1 MALFRYLCFDRN
13 GRRVKGQIDAA
24 DPVECRL
31 ALKNRNLFPVELQ
44 AADAEKKIFF
54 WGRKTNPAE
63 TTASLRQLA
72 SLINS
77 HVPVVEA
84 VETVAPQIKDPAL
97 ARAFRNLS
105 ESLRR
110 GTLFSE
116 ALRREQIFPA
126 ALPELAAAS
135 EASGTLGSTLS
146 EFARSA
152 EAALGLRRKV
162 INSLIYPIFL
172 AGISLAVMLFLFLV
186 VLPKVSAVFAESGV
200 LLPAFTRFTLSL
212 VFLLKRFGIP
222 VLVLLSFLYLWRRQ
236 RQGKQKGRDYFWR
249 MLGRLPIAKELSRKH
264 SLALFA
270 RNLSVLHRGGVRLIE
285 AMHLV
290 SMVIPDPSFRKELTD
305 IEHDLS
311 RGISLNRALS
321 GNPRFPPFIVQ
332 MARVGEETGKL
343 AEMME
348 RAALHYEE
356 ELETGLTRLV
366 ALLEPTMIVVMGIL
380 VGGIVISVLL
390 PIFEMS
396 RIIK

>member
-1 MALFRYLCFDRN
+1 L
-13 GRRVKGQIDAA
+13 ID
-24 DPVECRL
+24 
-31 ALKNRNLFPVELQ
+31 
-44 AADAEKKIFF
+44 
-54 WGRKTNPAE
+54 
-63 TTASLRQLA
+63 
-72 SLINS
+72 S
-77 HVPVVEA
+77 HIPVVEA
-84 VETVAPQIKDPAL
+84 VETVAPQIKTPAL
-97 ARAFRNLS
+97 ALAFRNLS

-135 EASGTLGSTLS
+135 EASGTLGATLA
-146 EFARSA
+146 EFARSE
-152 EAALGLRRKV
+152 EAALKLRRKI
-162 INSLIYPIFL
+162 INSLVYPLFL
-172 AGISLAVMLFLFLV
+172 AGISLVVLLFLFLV

-200 LLPAFTRFTLSL
+200 LLPVFTRFTLSFVL
-212 VFLLKRFGIP
+212 FLKHFGVP
-222 VLVLLSFLYLWRRQ
+222 VLILLFFLCFWWRQ
-236 RQGKQKGRDYFWR
+236 RRGNQKWKERFR
-249 MLGRLPIAKELSRKH
+249 QILAHLPLAKELSRKH

-270 RNLSVLHRGGVRLIE
+270 RNLSVLQRGGVRLIE
-285 AMHLV
+285 SMRLV
-290 SMVIPDPSFRKELTD
+290 SMVIPDPAFRKELEK
-305 IEHDLS
+305 IEHDLT

-321 GNPRFPPFIVQ
+321 GNPNFPPFIVQ

-356 ELETGLTRLV
+356 DLETGLTRLV

>member
-1 MALFRYLCFDRN
+1 MPLFRYLCFDQS
-13 GRRVKGQIDAA
+13 GRRVKGELEAA
-24 DPVECRL
+24 DPAECRL
-31 ALKNRNLFPVELQ
+31 ALKNRNLFPVKFQ
-44 AADAEKKIFF
+44 VADASKKIFSL
-54 WGRKTNPAE
+54 GRKVSQEE

-72 SLINS
+72 SLIDS
-77 HVPVVEA
+77 HIPIVEA
-84 VETVAPQIKDPAL
+84 VETVAPQIKDPVL
-97 ARAFRNLS
+97 ARAFRSLS

-116 ALRREQIFPA
+116 ALRREGVFPS

-135 EASGTLGSTLS
+135 EASGTLGATLS
-146 EFARSA
+146 EFARSE
-152 EAALGLRRKV
+152 EAALRLRRRV
-162 INSLIYPIFL
+162 INSLVYPIFL
-172 AGISLAVMLFLFLV
+172 AGISLVVLLFLFLV

-200 LLPAFTRFTLSL
+200 LLPAFTRFTLSFVL
-212 VFLLKRFGIP
+212 FLKRFGIP
-222 VLVLLSFLYLWRRQ
+222 VLILLFFLYFWWRQ
-236 RQGKQKGRDYFWR
+236 RQGTQKGREYFWR
-249 MLGRLPIAKELSRKH
+249 IIGRLPIARELSRKH

-290 SMVIPDPSFRKELTD
+290 SMVIPDPSFRKELTA
-305 IEHDLS
+305 ISHDLG
-311 RGISLNRALS
+311 RGISLNQALNS
-321 GNPRFPPFIVQ
+321 NPLFPPFIVQ

-348 RAALHYEE
+348 KAALHYEE
-356 ELETGLTRLV
+356 DLETGLTRLV
-366 ALLEPTMIVVMGIL
+366 ALLEPTMIVVMGVL

>member
-1 MALFRYLCFDRN
+1 MPLFHYLCFDQS
-13 GRRVKGQIDAA
+13 GRRVKGEIEAA
-24 DPVECRL
+24 DPAECRL
-31 ALKNRNLFPVELQ
+31 ALKNRNLFPVEFQ
-44 AADAEKKIFF
+44 VADAHKKIFF
-54 WGRKTNPAE
+54 RGQRANLEE

-72 SLINS
+72 SLIDS
-77 HVPVVEA
+77 HIPIVEA
-84 VETVAPQIKDPAL
+84 VETVAPQIKNPAL

-110 GTLFSE
+110 GILFSE
-116 ALRREQIFPA
+116 ALRREQVFPA
-126 ALPELAAAS
+126 ALPELVAAS

-146 EFARSA
+146 EFARSE
-152 EAALGLRRKV
+152 EAALSLRRRV
-162 INSLIYPIFL
+162 INSLVYPIFL
-172 AGISLAVMLFLFLV
+172 AGISLVVLLFLFLV
-186 VLPKVSAVFAESGV
+186 VLPKVSAVFTESGV

-212 VFLLKRFGIP
+212 VLFLKRFGIP
-222 VLVLLSFLYLWRRQ
+222 ILILLFFLYFWWRQ
-236 RQGKQKGRDYFWR
+236 RQGNQKGREYFWR
-249 MLGRLPIAKELSRKH
+249 ILGRLPIARELSRKH

-270 RNLSVLHRGGVRLIE
+270 RNLSVLHKGGVRLIE

-290 SMVIPDPSFRKELTD
+290 SMVIPDPSFRKEVKV
-305 IEHDLS
+305 IEHDLV
-311 RGISLNRALS
+311 RGISLNQALNNNS
-321 GNPRFPPFIVQ
+321 FFPPFIIQ

-348 RAALHYEE
+348 KAALHYEE

>member
-1 MALFRYLCFDRN
+1 MPLFHYLCFDQS
-13 GRRVKGQIDAA
+13 GRRVKGDIEAV
-24 DPVECRL
+24 DPAECRL
-31 ALKNRNLFPVELQ
+31 ALKNRNLFPIEFQV
-44 AADAEKKIFF
+44 ADTSKKIFF
-54 WGRKTNPAE
+54 RGRKANLEE

-72 SLINS
+72 SLIDS
-77 HVPVVEA
+77 HIPIVEA

-97 ARAFRNLS
+97 ARAFRSLS

-116 ALRREQIFPA
+116 ALRREQVFPA

-135 EASGTLGSTLS
+135 EASGTLGATLS
-146 EFARSA
+146 EFARSE
-152 EAALGLRRKV
+152 EAALSLRRRI
-162 INSLIYPIFL
+162 INSLVYPIFL
-172 AGISLAVMLFLFLV
+172 AGISLVVLLFLFLV

-200 LLPAFTRFTLSL
+200 LLPAFTRFTLSIVL
-212 VFLLKRFGIP
+212 FLKRFGIP
-222 VLVLLSFLYLWRRQ
+222 VLILLVFLYFWWRQ
-236 RQGKQKGRDYFWR
+236 RWGNQKGREYLWR
-249 MLGRLPIAKELSRKH
+249 MLGRLPIARELSQKH

-270 RNLSVLHRGGVRLIE
+270 RNLSVLHKGGVRLIE
-285 AMHLV
+285 SMHLV
-290 SMVIPDPSFRKELTD
+290 SMVIPDPSFRKELTA
-305 IEHDLS
+305 IEHDLG
-311 RGISLNRALS
+311 RGISLNRALNS
-321 GNPRFPPFIVQ
+321 NPHFPPFIVQ

-348 RAALHYEE
+348 KAALHYEE

-380 VGGIVISVLL
+380 VGGIVISVML

>member
-1 MALFRYLCFDRN
+1 MPLFHYLCFDRS
-13 GRRVKGQIDAA
+13 GRRVKGEIEAA
-24 DPVECRL
+24 DPAECRL
-31 ALKNRNLFPVELQ
+31 ALKNRYLFPIEFQV
-44 AADAEKKIFF
+44 AYASKKIFF
-54 WGRKTNPAE
+54 RGRKANLEE

-72 SLINS
+72 SLIDS
-77 HVPVVEA
+77 HIPIVEA

-97 ARAFRNLS
+97 ARAFRSLA

-116 ALRREQIFPA
+116 ALRREQVFPA

-146 EFARSA
+146 EFARSE
-152 EAALGLRRKV
+152 EAALSLRRRI
-162 INSLIYPIFL
+162 INSLVYPIFL
-172 AGISLAVMLFLFLV
+172 AGISLVVLLFLFLV

-212 VFLLKRFGIP
+212 VLFLQHFGIP
-222 VLVLLSFLYLWRRQ
+222 VLILLFFLYFWWRQ
-236 RQGKQKGRDYFWR
+236 HYGNQKSREYFWR
-249 MLGRLPIAKELSRKH
+249 MLGHLPVARELSRKH

-270 RNLSVLHRGGVRLIE
+270 RNLSVLHKGGVRLIE
-285 AMHLV
+285 AIRLV
-290 SMVIPDPSFRKELTD
+290 SMVIPDPAFRKELTAV
-305 IEHDLS
+305 EHDLG
-311 RGISLNRALS
+311 RGISLNRALNS
-321 GNPRFPPFIVQ
+321 NSIFPPFIVQ
-332 MARVGEETGKL
+332 MARVGEETGEL

-348 RAALHYEE
+348 KAALHYEE